1 MLLPGRVPGYKS
13 SDVKLL
19 PSSTTKHAIWELYLQ
34 AAATSV
40 MRAVAY
46 STFTQLWR
54 QLLPHVVVMKPMS
67 DLCWVCQQNSTAIM
81 RAANRPVE
89 EKSIVSAC
97 ACMMCN
103 VCTRCA
109 LISYPTIHVH
119 VCRLSDKPR
128 VTLLTSPQRGRCT
141 GKLWRRPSHLSLL
154 TSPQKE
160 PSLHHHLQQKDHLTT
175 LPSMPT
181 TVLTWHSR
189 CSTPTTLSS
198 LAQCTS

>member
-81 RAANRPVE
+81 RAANCPEE
-89 EKSIVSAC
+89 EKSIVSEC
-97 ACMMCN
+97 
-103 VCTRCA
+103 V
-109 LISYPTIHVH
+109 YIHGVH
-119 VCRLSDKPR
+119 VK
-128 VTLLTSPQRGRCT
+128 GMCT
-141 GKLWRRPSHLSLL
+141 QGVH
-154 TSPQKE
+154 
-160 PSLHHHLQQKDHLTT
+160 
-175 LPSMPT
+175 
-181 TVLTWHSR
+181 
-189 CSTPTTLSS
+189 
-198 LAQCTS
+198 